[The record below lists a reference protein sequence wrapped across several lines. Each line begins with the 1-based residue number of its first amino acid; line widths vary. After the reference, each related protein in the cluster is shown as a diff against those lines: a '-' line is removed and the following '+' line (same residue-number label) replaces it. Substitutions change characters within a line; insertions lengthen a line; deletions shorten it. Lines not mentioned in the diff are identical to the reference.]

1 MRPRPPVPDQTKRL
15 QAAAADPARSV
26 WVSANAG
33 SGKTHVLAQRVI
45 RLLLQGTD
53 PSKVLCLTYTR
64 AAAANMSNRV
74 FSTLSEW
81 TTLSDEKLA
90 AKIEELEG
98 WVPDR
103 AKLASARKLF
113 AEALETPGGL
123 KIQTIHAFC
132 EAVLHQFPLE
142 ANIAAHFEMLDPKM
156 EALLFGEA
164 RREMLT
170 GAVANDEGLAEAFA
184 TVLERGGEFG
194 LDLLLKEIVGRRDD
208 LRDFIDRLGGDTGR
222 YEALFEEFEFGPEET
237 AENIA
242 DAVWPLPGFPVD
254 VFARFHDA
262 ALVTNAKS
270 VLKNILPAMDE
281 AFREPDPVKRLRLL
295 ADGLLKADG
304 DPYDPAK
311 AFTKALHNAI
321 PDLIERYTA
330 ATNAILEVRDRLA
343 LFRMLEGTRAA
354 LTIADWLIARYEQLK
369 TGRGFLDFNDLIT
382 RTVRLL
388 AREDASAWVQYK
400 LDQGIDHILLD
411 EAQDTSPDQW
421 NVVRRL
427 AEEFFAGFGARDDVK
442 RTIFAVGD
450 EKQSIYSFQGASP
463 ESFNETGI
471 EFAKR
476 VREAN
481 AGFERVRLT
490 LSFRSTNDV
499 LHAVDHVFARDDAR
513 RGITHDPGP
522 VRHDAIRDNDPGY
535 VEVWPS
541 VGADQVDEPDDWTR
555 PVDHA
560 QAPAVRV
567 AENVARTIK
576 HWLDSGEVIEGKGR
590 RLRPGDVLVLV
601 RKRDRFVHALS
612 RSLKNKNVPVAGA
625 DRLSLP
631 AHIAVQD
638 LTALGRFLL
647 QPEDDL
653 SLAAVLRS
661 PIFSLTEDILF
672 ELAAGRPGQRSLAE
686 ALRIRAQTD
695 LLVSGIVVSLDRWSN
710 EAAYKPVFEFYSGI
724 LARDGIR
731 KRMIARLGHEA
742 GDILDEFLSFCLAE
756 ERAGLPGLEA
766 FLATLESAAPEVKRE
781 MDQGRDEVRIMTVHA
796 AKGLEAPVVF
806 LVDGGASPFS
816 EQHLPRLMPFDLREG
831 GKGYLWRSTR
841 EVANG
846 ISRQAEARVRA
857 LADDEYR
864 RLLYVGMT
872 RAEDRLVVCG
882 YHGKLARSPA
892 TWHSIVCGALLGVDG
907 TEERVHEATGD
918 AVHRYRSRILPAVEA
933 EEPEAEAPA
942 ASTVPLPASLFEQIE
957 KEDDLPRPLSPSGAF
972 LLIEDAKEPV
982 VSERS
987 PVLDGVEETGFAAAR
1002 GSAIHKLLQVLP
1014 DMPPD
1019 AREAA
1024 ARRFLDRVA
1033 ADWQPAERD
1042 AAWSQVDGILKD
1054 PDFAALFSPAS
1065 RAEVA
1070 IMGDIEVRGKLRQV
1084 SGKIDRLAVTD
1095 DEVLIVDYKTNRPP
1109 PSTLAE
1115 VPPAYVLQMAL
1126 YKALLGP
1133 LYPGRTV
1140 KAALLFTE
1148 APRVLPLPDILLD
1161 ETLARLTL
1169 PGSRGHDTNAA

>member
-1 MRPRPPVPDQTKRL
+1 MKPRPQVPEETRRL
-15 QAAAADPARSV
+15 QAAAADPASSV

-45 RLLLQGTD
+45 RLLLEGTD

-74 FSTLSEW
+74 FATLSEW
-81 TTLSDEKLA
+81 TTLPDDDLA

-98 WVPDR
+98 QRPGR
-103 AKLASARKLF
+103 NRLNAARRLF

-184 TVLERGGEFG
+184 TVLERAGEFG
-194 LDLLLKEIVGRRDD
+194 LDLLLKEIVTRRDD

-222 YEALFEEFEFGPEET
+222 YEVLFEEFGFQPEET
-237 AENIA
+237 AATIA
-242 DAVWPLPGFPVD
+242 GAAWPLPGFPAD
-254 VFARFHDA
+254 MFALLHET
-262 ALVTNAKS
+262 ALATNAKS
-270 VLKNILPAMDE
+270 VLKNIIPSMEA
-281 AFREPDPVKRLRLL
+281 AFREKDPVRRLKLL
-295 ADGLLKADG
+295 GQGLLKADG

-311 AFTKALHNAI
+311 TFTKALHNAI
-321 PDLIERYTA
+321 PDLGERYAA
-330 ATNAILEVRDRLA
+330 ATRAVLRIGDRLA

-382 RTVRLL
+382 RTLRLL
-388 AREDASAWVQYK
+388 ARADAGAWVQYK

-411 EAQDTSPDQW
+411 EAQDTSPNQW

-427 AEEFFAGFGARDDVK
+427 AEEFFAGLGARNEAR
-442 RTIFAVGD
+442 RTVFAVGD

-463 ESFNETGI
+463 ESFSETGI
-471 EFAKR
+471 EFARR
-476 VREAN
+476 VREAD
-481 AGFERVRLT
+481 GRFERVRLT

-499 LHAVDHVFARDDAR
+499 LHAVDHVFALEDAR

-522 VRHDAIRDNDPGY
+522 VRHDAIRDSDPGY
-535 VEVWPS
+535 VEIWPS
-541 VGADQVDEPDDWTR
+541 LGADQVDEPDDWTL

-567 AENVARTIK
+567 AEQVAKTIK
-576 HWLDSGEVIEGKGR
+576 HWLDSGEIIEGKGR
-590 RLRPGDVLVLV
+590 RLAPGDVMVLV

-661 PIFSLTEDILF
+661 PIFSVTEDMLF
-672 ELAAGRPGQRSLAE
+672 ELAADRPAYRSLDE
-686 ALRIRAQTD
+686 ALRMKASAD
-695 LLVSGIVVSLDRWSN
+695 LLLSGIVASLDKWAT
-710 EAAYKPVFEFYSGI
+710 EAAFKPVFEFYSGI

-766 FLATLESAAPEVKRE
+766 FLATLDSAAPEIKRE

-806 LVDGGASPFS
+806 LVDSGATPFS
-816 EQHLPRLMPFDLREG
+816 EQHLPRLMPFDLANGR
-831 GKGYLWRSTR
+831 GYLWRSTK

-846 ISRQAEARVRA
+846 FSREAEARVRA

-872 RAEDRLVVCG
+872 RAEDRLIVCG
-882 YHGKLARSPA
+882 YHGKLARSPS
-892 TWHSIVCGALLGVDG
+892 TWHSIVCRALLGLEA
-907 TEERVHEATGD
+907 TEERLHEATGEL
-918 AVHRYRSRILPAVEA
+918 VHRYRSRILPAVEA
-933 EEPEAEAPA
+933 DQPDEKNEVGELPSLPEFGD
-942 ASTVPLPASLFEQIE
+942 LDR
-957 KEDDLPRPLSPSGAF
+957 EDNLPRPLSPSGAF
-972 LLIEDAKEPV
+972 LLIDDAMEPV
-982 VSERS
+982 PSTRS
-987 PVLDGVEETGFAAAR
+987 PVLDGEAETGFAAAR

-1014 DMPPD
+1014 DLSREG
-1019 AREAA
+1019 REAA
-1024 ARRFLDRVA
+1024 AMRFLDRVA
-1033 ADWQPAERD
+1033 VDWNPAHRQEAWKQVERILND
-1042 AAWSQVDGILKD
+1042 A
-1054 PDFAALFSPAS
+1054 DFAPLFSPGS
-1065 RAEVA
+1065 RAEVGIIGSMA
-1070 IMGDIEVRGKLRQV
+1070 VRGRQRQV

-1109 PSTLAE
+1109 PASLAE
-1115 VPPAYVLQMAL
+1115 VPPAYVLQLAL
-1126 YKALLGP
+1126 YRSLLEP
-1133 LYPGRTV
+1133 IYPGKSIR
-1140 KAALLFTE
+1140 AALLFTE
-1148 APRVLPLPDILLD
+1148 TPKLMGLPEDMLD
-1161 ETLARLTL
+1161 EALARLT
-1169 PGSRGHDTNAA
+1169 GA